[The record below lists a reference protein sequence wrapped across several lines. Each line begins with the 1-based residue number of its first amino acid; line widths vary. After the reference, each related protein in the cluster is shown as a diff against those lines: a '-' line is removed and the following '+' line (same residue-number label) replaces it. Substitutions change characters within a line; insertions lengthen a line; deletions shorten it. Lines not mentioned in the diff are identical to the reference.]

1 MAFKEKYSAEEWK
14 TLKYAVM
21 WVFNAVAA
29 ADNKIDKKEKK
40 ALESVLNNSGKFFND
55 VAREIFMD
63 INKDFETFNKEFLNE
78 KRDIQTGLQEVSDLL
93 GKHLD
98 DEIALNFKKTLIA
111 IGVFIGH
118 SSGSL
123 FRSNLSDVEVE
134 QIKKIGDMLHVTVG
148 DLEKPPNLQQIIQN
162 LNLS

>member
-1 MAFKEKYSAEEWK
+1 MSFKEKYTVEEWK
-14 TLKYAVM
+14 TLEYAVM

-40 ALESVLNNSGKFFND
+40 ALESVLSNSGKFFND

-63 INKDFETFNKEFLNE
+63 INKNFKTFNDEFLKEGRN
-78 KRDIQTGLQEVSDLL
+78 IQDGLQQVSEIL
-93 GKHLD
+93 KEHLD
-98 DEIALNFKKTLIA
+98 DEMALNFKKTLIA

-123 FRSNLSDVEVE
+123 FGSNLSDPEVE
-134 QIKKIGDMLHVTVG
+134 QIKKIGDMLHVSVG

-162 LNLS
+162 LNIN

>member
-1 MAFKEKYSAEEWK
+1 MAFKEKFTPDDWE

-29 ADNKIDKKEKK
+29 ADNKIDKKEKR
-40 ALESVLNNSGKFFND
+40 ALESVLSNSGKFFND
-55 VAREIFMD
+55 LAREIFMD
-63 INKDFETFNKEFLNE
+63 INKDFDSFNKKFMDE
-78 KRDIQTGLQEVSDLL
+78 KRNIENGLSQVSDLL
-93 GKHLD
+93 SKYLE
-98 DEIALNFKKTLIA
+98 DEMALNFKKTLIA

-123 FRSNLSDVEVE
+123 FGSNLSDVEVA
-134 QIKKIGDMLHVTVG
+134 QIKNIGDMLHVTVG

-162 LNLS
+162 LNIN